1 VGGSA
6 GEMSALPTINPPMKR
21 RPRWSL
27 RRGFCL
33 SLGVVAVVVLVF
45 AETSIWVELEM
56 VLGILALLL
65 FLFLFYVLHAGV
77 VFERRE
83 TLEISWKGERSGTG

>member
-6 GEMSALPTINPPMKR
+6 GEMSALPTMNPPMKR

-27 RRGFCL
+27 RRGFWL